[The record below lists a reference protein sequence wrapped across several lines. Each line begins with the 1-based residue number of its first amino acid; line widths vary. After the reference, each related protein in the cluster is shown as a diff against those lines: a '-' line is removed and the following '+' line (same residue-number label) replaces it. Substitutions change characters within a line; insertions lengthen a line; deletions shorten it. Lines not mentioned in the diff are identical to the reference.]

1 MKELSIF
8 VDESGDFGE
17 YSTHS
22 LYYVISLV
30 LHDQSVD
37 ISGAIK
43 KLDNELEKME
53 IKNFCIHTE
62 PLIRKEESY
71 SNMGASERRKILTK
85 LFYFTTRIDIKFT
98 TFIYK
103 KKNFKESL
111 LKDSLKLETEIVKD
125 MNSFIQYNKEYFEKF
140 SKVILYYDNGQ
151 KNITRIL
158 NSILA
163 TNFNE
168 YDIRKVLPKDYKLFQ
183 VADLICTL
191 ELIKNKIELNNLSKS
206 ETLIFHSKKDFKKD
220 FIKNLW
226 KKKM

>member
-1 MKELSIF
+1 
-8 VDESGDFGE
+8 
-17 YSTHS
+17 
-22 LYYVISLV
+22 
-30 LHDQSVD
+30 
-37 ISGAIK
+37 
-43 KLDNELEKME
+43 
-53 IKNFCIHTE
+53 
-62 PLIRKEESY
+62 
-71 SNMGASERRKILTK
+71 
-85 LFYFTTRIDIKFT
+85 
-98 TFIYK
+98 
-103 KKNFKESL
+103 
-111 LKDSLKLETEIVKD
+111 

-158 NSILA
+158 NTILA